1 MQPFYYKKDNLRKS
15 VQIRPL
21 NKITIKNNEIHL
33 SKININRHSL
43 LSKKPKNT
51 ILKEE
56 ELEKNNQNS
65 NNNSKTTNSILN
77 NIPIKRDRIK
87 NQVFNILSKE
97 FSYRS
102 GYEIRFAAE
111 YLSKNYIYFIDLKNN
126 DSQFKVEKL
135 TKICKL
141 EVFTPGQVIIL
152 YGDIGDKFY
161 IVLEGLVEIYKP
173 EYIEE
178 TLTTYQYLKILNKIK
193 DEDILKYERI
203 KKKNE
208 NFYFETI
215 DMDRIDPDTAFMRS
229 KFNFFLEEEQKKGEY
244 GEGFSF
250 GEIALMKKTTRNAT
264 IRAVDNTVLLSISKD
279 DYNSIM
285 MEIEIKKLGKEIEIF
300 KKNYQFFNCFDL
312 EKMIQVYNCFNKI
325 TLYKG
330 DFLCH
335 QNDINDYIFIII
347 NGKFEVFSY
356 ISFSWLNDYYKY
368 IDNSLGNI
376 LFYMIKNKN
385 MKYSELLEIISNIK
399 EDSLNSPM
407 KDLNYSHIDDSI
419 KSKINEKDNLYNI
432 KIDEEKVN
440 DSKNIFKINLKKIDY
455 NDLIGLEDSFEFKKK
470 FYSVRCISSSAEVK
484 CIKINDLI
492 KIIWNFSN
500 EKLLYLLKIIMNRK
514 NILKNEIINAVKNL
528 EKKILFQFDIR
539 YEKLINYEDNVYSNK
554 DNNQSNKISLKN
566 KIKNHFFNKYPYT
579 KKKENEVNRIVSA
592 IKVKG
597 YKMNI
602 QDILDENINILP
614 KNKSKSEKKLYRIKS
629 SINTNILKNLLN
641 QKYSNF
647 NEFKFKKNISNLSDT
662 NETNNNF
669 TIFSANNSKI
679 KTNYTHLKNKKINSF
694 RAFSGFNSNSKLN
707 KYNYSQF
714 KKRNNIFKLKNI
726 NNFSENS
733 LFKDIDL
740 SDKDLII
747 NKYDNIIIN
756 NTPKIRNISGNK
768 PNLYLRRN
776 SKNKINSTKNDLK
789 MKKSISFNKNN
800 INLIKNEIN
809 TVTKSLNKK
818 DDIYYSTKKGL
829 FNNFIKNKYNKLR
842 SKININLSNEES
854 IPKEKSKEQTI
865 NDNNNTNK
873 DNIVNNSNN
882 VIVNNPFP
890 FEIKKKTYFYS
901 NELKLDFQRRYTSHR
916 KSSHL
921 RTIKFDKK

>member
-43 LSKKPKNT
+43 LSKKSQNT

-102 GYEIRFAAE
+102 VYEIRFAAE

-215 DMDRIDPDTAFMRS
+215 DMDRIDPDTAFIRS

-300 KKNYQFFNCFDL
+300 NCFDL

-356 ISFSWLNDYYKY
+356 ISFSWLNEYYKY

-385 MKYSELLEIISNIK
+385 MKYSELFEIISNIK
-399 EDSLNSPM
+399 EDSLNSPI
-407 KDLNYSHIDDSI
+407 KDLNYSHVDD
-419 KSKINEKDNLYNI
+419 
-432 KIDEEKVN
+432 
-440 DSKNIFKINLKKIDY
+440 
-455 NDLIGLEDSFEFKKK
+455 
-470 FYSVRCISSSAEVK
+470 
-484 CIKINDLI
+484 
-492 KIIWNFSN
+492 
-500 EKLLYLLKIIMNRK
+500 
-514 NILKNEIINAVKNL
+514 
-528 EKKILFQFDIR
+528 
-539 YEKLINYEDNVYSNK
+539 
-554 DNNQSNKISLKN
+554 
-566 KIKNHFFNKYPYT
+566 
-579 KKKENEVNRIVSA
+579 
-592 IKVKG
+592 
-597 YKMNI
+597 
-602 QDILDENINILP
+602 
-614 KNKSKSEKKLYRIKS
+614 
-629 SINTNILKNLLN
+629 
-641 QKYSNF
+641 
-647 NEFKFKKNISNLSDT
+647 
-662 NETNNNF
+662 
-669 TIFSANNSKI
+669 
-679 KTNYTHLKNKKINSF
+679 
-694 RAFSGFNSNSKLN
+694 
-707 KYNYSQF
+707 
-714 KKRNNIFKLKNI
+714 
-726 NNFSENS
+726 
-733 LFKDIDL
+733 
-740 SDKDLII
+740 
-747 NKYDNIIIN
+747 
-756 NTPKIRNISGNK
+756 
-768 PNLYLRRN
+768 
-776 SKNKINSTKNDLK
+776 
-789 MKKSISFNKNN
+789 
-800 INLIKNEIN
+800 
-809 TVTKSLNKK
+809 
-818 DDIYYSTKKGL
+818 
-829 FNNFIKNKYNKLR
+829 
-842 SKININLSNEES
+842 
-854 IPKEKSKEQTI
+854 
-865 NDNNNTNK
+865 
-873 DNIVNNSNN
+873 
-882 VIVNNPFP
+882 
-890 FEIKKKTYFYS
+890 
-901 NELKLDFQRRYTSHR
+901 
-916 KSSHL
+916 
-921 RTIKFDKK
+921 